1 MAFVV
6 KKYATH
12 RVPVDIHVPDEK
24 KVSTIHAKWRL
35 LPFSEYRETTTQLN
49 LGKMDDTTLVDR
61 DLVDLEDL
69 KDENGKA
76 LPYNPDLLE
85 GLMELTFFRRA
96 LINSWVAAQDCATE
110 ARAKN

>member
-12 RVPVDIHVPDEK
+12 RVPVEIHVPDEEQP
-24 KVSTIHAKWRL
+24 STIHATWKL
-35 LPFSEYRETTTQLN
+35 LPFSDYRETSKQLN
-49 LGKMDDTTLVDR
+49 LGKMDDSALVER
-61 DLVDLEDL
+61 DLISMDDL
-69 KDENGKA
+69 KDDKGKP
-76 LPYNPDLLE
+76 LEFTPDLLE

-96 LINSWVAAQDCATE
+96 LINSWVTAQECGPE